1 MLKFKKLTSGT
12 GSVHNDGRIVGSGWE
27 TGLVGFLSE
36 TNDLAVFH
44 HVNLEDFCKL
54 LTVEWPQGILNH
66 NLAVDIRE
74 NGVNI
79 TIISELR
86 KGRTNKYVR
95 GLRHWACG
103 VECFQIWVAILAR

>member
-1 MLKFKKLTSGT
+1 MGLENQRLTLVPRRNLRLRTRITSGT

-36 TNDLAVFH
+36 TNDVAVFH
-44 HVNLEDFCKL
+44 HVNLEDFGKL

-66 NLAVDIRE
+66 NLAVNIQE

-79 TIISELR
+79 TIIR
-86 KGRTNKYVR
+86 
-95 GLRHWACG
+95 
-103 VECFQIWVAILAR
+103 ARIAQRANE